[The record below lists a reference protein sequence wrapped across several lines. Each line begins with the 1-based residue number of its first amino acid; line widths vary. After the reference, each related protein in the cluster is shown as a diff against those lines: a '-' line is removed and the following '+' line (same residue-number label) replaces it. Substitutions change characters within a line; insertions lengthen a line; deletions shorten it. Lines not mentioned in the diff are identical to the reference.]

1 MARAFRKGVTG
12 IFIMMAG
19 CCASKKASH
28 QTDERP
34 LLLVTTTLR
43 HRQMDL
49 IPYGRG
55 RDFGG
60 GKSSP
65 KSEVLIEANFS
76 ITSFTLLLS
85 LISTSANQHIGT
97 LAFSFPVHFATKA
110 QAVVGHFEGIEAY
123 GAYRAGHG
131 QCKRIFEVVL
141 LAGMC
146 RQRVVFGQ

>member
-43 HRQMDL
+43 HRRMDL

-55 RDFGG
+55 MILVEERECFKD
-60 GKSSP
+60 
-65 KSEVLIEANFS
+65 I
-76 ITSFTLLLS
+76 
-85 LISTSANQHIGT
+85 
-97 LAFSFPVHFATKA
+97 AF
-110 QAVVGHFEGIEAY
+110 
-123 GAYRAGHG
+123 
-131 QCKRIFEVVL
+131 
-141 LAGMC
+141 
-146 RQRVVFGQ
+146 